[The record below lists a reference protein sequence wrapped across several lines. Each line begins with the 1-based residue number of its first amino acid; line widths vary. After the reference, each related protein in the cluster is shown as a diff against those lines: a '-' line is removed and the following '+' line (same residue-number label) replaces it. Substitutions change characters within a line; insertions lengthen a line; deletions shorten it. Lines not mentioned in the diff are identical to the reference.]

1 VYAFDRTSG
10 QPLWHNGGPCTGGG
24 GKMPALHDGKV
35 YARDGYAGNEIIDA
49 DTGVTEGTF
58 EATLIPAFADGIELF
73 LVGDVAYDGVTPELR
88 AVEDGETL
96 WTFTGQGE
104 LRTAP
109 IVAGSTVFVGGSTGI
124 VYGLD
129 LHTGQLVWSSEVGPA
144 PQSIWPPDEANVMRP
159 LTGLGAGAGLLV
171 VPAWDRLAVFSR
183 P

>member
-1 VYAFDRTSG
+1 MRTWPSAG
-10 QPLWHNGGPCTGGG
+10 TLHTPVVRTAETG
-24 GKMPALHDGKV
+24 A
-35 YARDGYAGNEIIDA
+35 
-49 DTGVTEGTF
+49 TEGTF
-58 EATLIPAFADGIELF
+58 EATLIPAFADGISLF
-73 LVGDVAYDGVTPELR
+73 LVGDVAYDGDTPELR
-88 AVEDGETL
+88 AVKNGQTL

-144 PQSIWPPDEANVMRP
+144 PQRISPPDEQNVMHP
-159 LTGLGAGAGLLV
+159 LTGLGAGEGVLV
-171 VPAWDRLAVFSR
+171 IPAWNRLAVFSR